1 MVYPQAYLT
10 TLNNAIVPDVFLA
23 YMLKQ
28 TTERADIF
36 MSGAIKQDPQMG
48 ALLAGGGRT
57 FQHPFWG
64 DLDNTESGIGSD
76 DPETVATTGK
86 IAATKLRFIRQF
98 RTRGWSAA
106 RLVAELA
113 GSDPMQAIA
122 SLTGGY
128 WARQFNRMTIAT
140 LTGVF
145 ADNVAND
152 SGDMVLNITGES
164 GIDAM
169 ISADAVLEA
178 KQTMG
183 DEAGALKLLIMHSRV
198 YTNLQKQNLIDF
210 IPNARGEITI
220 PTYLGYQ
227 VLVSDTVPVA
237 SLGGGD
243 FSYTTYL
250 LGQGV
255 LGFAESPP
263 PMPVEVDR
271 EPAQGNGTGVD
282 MLWTRR
288 QFGLHAYGFDW
299 TDSSVT
305 GEFPT
310 NAELATAANWDR
322 KFPER
327 KQVALA
333 ALITKNG

>member
-1 MVYPQAYLT
+1 VAYPQSYLT
-10 TLNNAIVPDVFLA
+10 TLTNAIVPDVFLA
-23 YMLKQ
+23 YMIKE

-48 ALLAGGGRT
+48 ALLGGGGRT

-64 DLDNTESGIGSD
+64 DLDNTESGVGSD
-76 DPETVATTGK
+76 DPEIVASTGK
-86 IAATKLRFIRQF
+86 IAATKLQFVRQL
-98 RTRGWSAA
+98 RTRGWSSA

-113 GSDPMQAIA
+113 GSDPQRAIA
-122 SLTGGY
+122 GLSGAY
-128 WARQFNRMTIAT
+128 WSRQFNRFTVAT

-145 ADNVAND
+145 ADNADND
-152 SGDMVLNITGES
+152 GGDMILDVSGET

-169 ISADAVLEA
+169 ISPDAVLEA

-227 VLVSDTVPVA
+227 VLVTDTVPVTA
-237 SLGGGD
+237 DGD
-243 FSYTTYL
+243 DFLYTTYL

-263 PMPVEVDR
+263 AMPVEVERKPD
-271 EPAQGNGTGVD
+271 QGNGVGVD
-282 MLWTRR
+282 KLWTRR
-288 QFGLHAYGFDW
+288 QFALHAYGFNW
-299 TDSSVT
+299 TDASCAA
-305 GEFPT
+305 EFPT
-310 NAELATAANWDR
+310 NAELAAAANWDR

-327 KQVALA
+327 KQVAMA